1 MAERV
6 GRGSLTGQWQ
16 RRPGAC
22 PNIRGGITLERDL
35 PANTRLWL
43 TGWTRTIAGGA
54 VVSLL
59 VEIADKGREEFGPAT
74 GSATRVQCRSASNPN
89 RPLRIVMTRRPN
101 PTSVVTEFLRERL
114 KHGPVIVSEALLT
127 VSDAKLDRQVL
138 GRGLACA
145 YCSSETIPP
154 PRNRLN

>member
-89 RPLRIVMTRRPN
+89 RPLRMVMTRRPK
-101 PTSVVTEFLRERL
+101 PTSVITKFLRERL
-114 KHGPVIVSEALLT
+114 NDGPVIVSDLEATARTAGLLREGQSVT
-127 VSDAKLDRQVL
+127 DANLFKKPKSLS
-138 GRGLACA
+138 A
-145 YCSSETIPP
+145 
-154 PRNRLN
+154 